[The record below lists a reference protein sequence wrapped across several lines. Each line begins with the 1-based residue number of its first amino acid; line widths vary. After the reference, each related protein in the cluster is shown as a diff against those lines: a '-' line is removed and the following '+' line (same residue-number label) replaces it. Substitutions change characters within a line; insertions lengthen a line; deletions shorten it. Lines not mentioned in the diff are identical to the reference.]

1 MHVFVMQVLD
11 AVAQRRAQALAPE
24 HLDNVWTKG
33 RNYQKRESE
42 KGATEAVPV
51 PVTNS
56 LVNSPVSPDTVQVGV
71 APDVVSGEEV
81 FTSGELSNDLTSA
94 IPVKADDNLVDIL
107 VNQDKNSSEQNALL
121 FGDSKDGEEQVPGL
135 GFSPHPSSQ
144 ALDNPTNIYLA
155 RNAGGPELVRSDNED
170 LLGSSANSQSTTDIS
185 GQSPSRFRY
194 HHKTGSSSQRL
205 RRAVRLLAHRKSKS
219 SSGTLDGWNGLEVGS
234 SQGRRSFLST
244 GEGSPVRSPGSESRW
259 RTLLHHG
266 EISPVTSP
274 GSESRWRSL
283 RKSHSPDVSLAPVQ
297 ADVQADVTGLM
308 MNTESTRLHCQVG
321 LEWLTLL

>member
-1 MHVFVMQVLD
+1 MQVLD

-33 RNYQKRESE
+33 RNYKKRESE
-42 KGATEAVPV
+42 KGAAEAVPV
-51 PVTNS
+51 QITNS
-56 LVNSPVSPDTVQVGV
+56 LVNNPVSPDTVQVGV
-71 APDVVSGEEV
+71 DPDVVSGEEV
-81 FTSGELSNDLTSA
+81 FSSGELLKDLTSA
-94 IPVKADDNLVDIL
+94 TILTMKADDDLLDIP
-107 VNQDKNSSEQNALL
+107 VNQDKNSSEQYALL
-121 FGDSKDGEEQVPGL
+121 FGDSKDGEEHMPRI

-219 SSGTLDGWNGLEVGS
+219 SGGTLDGWNGLEVGS

-283 RKSHSPDVSLAPVQ
+283 RKSPSPDVSLAS
-297 ADVQADVTGLM
+297 VQADVTELIT
-308 MNTESTRLHCQVG
+308 NTQSTMLHCQVG
-321 LEWLTLL
+321 LE